1 MNVQR
6 DAGVPIIDYK
16 SIEEKWQ
23 AEWEKAKIFESDVN
37 NEKKPYMVFAAFP
50 YVNSPQHIGHLRT
63 YGTADILARYMR
75 MRGYNVLFPMGLHAT
90 GTPVL
95 AFAKRIANNDKE
107 LIDEMK
113 LFEVPE
119 EAIKKMTSP
128 EFIAEYFEKRT
139 IEEMHRMGYSIDWRR
154 MFVSIEP
161 FFSKFVEWQFGIL
174 NEKGLLVQ
182 GKHPVGWCPNE
193 NNAVGMHDTKHDVE
207 PEIEE
212 ETAIKFRVEGE
223 DAAMLCSTYRPETI
237 FGVTNIFVNEGAQ
250 YILCEIE
257 GSKYYIAK
265 DAAVRLGFQMK
276 IKPIREVAASELLQK
291 RCINPMTNESIP
303 VLPGFFVKPS
313 LGTGMVMSVPAHAPF
328 DYAAIE
334 RLRASGYPLPNI
346 VPKKIIE
353 VEIGRS
359 LSDVSAGEAK
369 ALHPEIPALAYL
381 EILHTGVNA
390 IDDMLEFATKLQY
403 REESHWGKMLVK
415 GYEGMNEPDA
425 REKVKEELMRRGS
438 AISIYILQNGPVICR
453 CGAEVVVKVVE
464 DQWFLNYGN
473 AKWKEMAKDAFGG
486 VRVLPDVQRNA
497 IAAAIDWINLRA
509 VARAQGLGTRFPLD
523 THFIIESLSDSTIYP
538 AFYTISNFIRGI
550 DVGKLKRE
558 FFDYVF
564 RGIGDADAVCK
575 STGIDFEVIKR
586 CRESFDYW
594 YKNTSNHSGPDLI
607 PNHITMFIFNHAV
620 VFERQ
625 YWPKQIVINGTVLS
639 EGEKMSKSLG
649 NIVPLSV
656 GIRKFGADPLRF
668 VVAGSVDIQGD
679 GEFSVAAINGASE
692 RFEYLY
698 NLALKVDEFEATALS
713 DIDYWLYSKM
723 NSKIKKATAAMDGLQ
738 MRTASTEIL
747 YNSVLELKHYFERGG
762 KNNIVLKEFI
772 QNVSLMLQPLAPHI
786 AEEIWHAIGNNTFAS
801 TEKWPPVSEEMISSK
816 VERKEALLEDV
827 IEDIEAAKLAIKKK
841 CKEPKSVTIIV
852 ASEWKRSAMNTLAEA
867 KDIDKAISTE
877 MGKGAGTDAGKLAKY
892 LSRFAKSINEVEK
905 VEISAQEEYSFING
919 AKDYIAKKIG
929 CSVNVE
935 LEEASKS
942 GRAERAVPLKPSI
955 DIEC

>member
-1 MNVQR
+1 ML
-6 DAGVPIIDYK
+6 GVRIIDYK

-23 AEWEKAKIFESDVN
+23 AEWAKSRIFESEVN
-37 NEKKPYMVFAAFP
+37 SDKKPYMVFAAFP
-50 YVNSPQHIGHLRT
+50 YVNSPQHMGHLRT
-63 YGTADILARYMR
+63 YGAADILARYMR
-75 MRGYNVLFPMGLHAT
+75 MRGYNVLFPMGMHAT

-95 AFAKRIANNDKE
+95 AFAKRIANNDQE

-119 EAIKKMTSP
+119 EDIKKMTNP
-128 EFIAEYFEKRT
+128 EFIAEYFEKKQ
-139 IEEMHRMGYSIDWRR
+139 IEDMHRIGYSIDWRR

-182 GKHPVGWCPNE
+182 GRHPVGWCPNE

-212 ETAIKFRVEGE
+212 ETAIKFDVVGE

-237 FGVTNIFVNEGAQ
+237 FGVTNIFVNENAQ
-250 YILCEIE
+250 YLLCEID
-257 GSKYYIAK
+257 GKKYYIAK
-265 DAAVRLGFQMK
+265 DAAEILSFQMK
-276 IKPIREVAASELLQK
+276 IKPIKEVAASELLQK
-291 RCINPMTNESIP
+291 KCVNPVTKDVIP

-313 LGTGMVMSVPAHAPF
+313 LGTGVVMSVPAHAPF
-328 DYAAIE
+328 DYAALE

-353 VEIGRS
+353 VDIGRS

-381 EILHTGVNA
+381 EILHTGPNA

-415 GYEGMNEPDA
+415 GYEGMKEPDA
-425 REKVKEELMRRGS
+425 REKVRNELISAGN
-438 AISIYILQNGPVICR
+438 AISIYILQNAPVTCR
-453 CGAEVVVKVVE
+453 CGADVVVKVVE
-464 DQWFLNYGN
+464 DQWFLNYGDE
-473 AKWKEMAKDAFGG
+473 KWKEIAREAFEG
-486 VRVLPDVQRNA
+486 VRVIPNAQRNA
-497 IAAAIDWINLRA
+497 IGAAIDWINLRA

-523 THFIIESLSDSTIYP
+523 RNFIIESLSDSTIYP
-538 AFYTISNFIRGI
+538 AFYTISNFIRNV
-550 DVGKLKRE
+550 DVDKLKKE

-564 RGIGDADAVCK
+564 LGIGDADAVSK
-575 STGIDFEVIKR
+575 STGIEFETIKR

-594 YKNTSNHSGPDLI
+594 YKNTSSHSGPDLI
-607 PNHITMFIFNHAV
+607 PNHITMYIFNNAAI
-620 VFERQ
+620 FDRQ
-625 YWPKQIVINGTVLS
+625 YWPKQIVINGAVLS

-649 NIVPLSV
+649 NLVPLSI

-679 GEFSVAAINGASE
+679 SEFSVAAISSVSE

-698 NLALKVDEFEATALS
+698 NLALKSNEFETTSLS
-713 DIDYWLYSKM
+713 NIDYWLYSKM
-723 NSKIKKATAAMDGLQ
+723 NSKIKKVTAAMDELQ

-762 KNNIVLKEFI
+762 KNSIVLKEFI
-772 QNVSLMLQPLAPHI
+772 QNVSLMLQPIAPHI
-786 AEEIWHAIGNNTFAS
+786 AEEIWHALGNETLAAA
-801 TEKWPPVSEEMISSK
+801 EKWPSVSEEMINSK
-816 VERKEALLEDV
+816 IENYEALLD
-827 IEDIEAAKLAIKKK
+827 DIIQDIGAAKLAIKKK
-841 CKEPKSVTIIV
+841 CKEPKKISIIV
-852 ASEWKRSAMNTLAEA
+852 ASDWKRAAMNTLAEV
-867 KDIDKAISTE
+867 KDVSKAISAE
-877 MGKGAGTDAGKLAKY
+877 AEKAGGANADKLAKY
-892 LSRFAKSINEVEK
+892 LSRFAKSVNEVAK
-905 VEISAQEEYSFING
+905 VETSAQEEYSFIND
-919 AKDYIAKKIG
+919 AKDYIAKKVN
-929 CSVNVE
+929 CSINVE
-935 LEEASKS
+935 LEDSSKS
-942 GRAERAVPLKPSI
+942 ARAERAIPLKPSI